1 MRYIKDI
8 HKIFKELNYIMTSKH
23 KKEVFFVFLSM
34 LFCSVFELM
43 GVSAIYPFLDS
54 MMDSENLSKKWYTN
68 IFLYINP
75 KATNVDIIVYL
86 SFVII
91 FIYIVKNAFA
101 LYCVHIQN
109 KFSARFCR
117 EMSVLMLESYFKRP
131 YEFFVNTNSAI
142 ILRGINGDVIAT
154 YHIMLDIMQFLQEF
168 ITATL
173 IGIYLIYS
181 DWFVAMAAIVLCI
194 SCFLFIVLGF
204 KRKMKA
210 IGKASLDADAK
221 KGQYCW
227 EAINGI
233 KDIIATDRRN
243 KFVNK
248 FEEAS
253 VEVEKLSIENGLI
266 SACPDR
272 ILEGV
277 CISGFIAIACIRIV
291 MGIDPNTFI
300 PVLGSF
306 ALGAFKI
313 LPSISKMSTRVNDV
327 VYNRIRLTVC
337 YENVREAR
345 SIEDYYK
352 LNNNE
357 SDSVENKIIFNNTI
371 KIDDVYWKYKNSP
384 DFVLKGV
391 NLEIK
396 KGESIAL
403 IGMSG
408 AGKTTLADV
417 ILGLFIPQ
425 QGKITMDGYDIKTIP
440 HTWAKTIGYVPQ
452 TVYLTDDTIRA
463 NIAFGLPEKG
473 IDDTKIWEALRE
485 AQLEEFVKKLPNQ
498 LDTIVGERGVKF
510 SGGQRQRVAI
520 ARALY
525 ENPEILILDEATS
538 ALDNE
543 TENAII
549 ESINELLGHK
559 TMIVIAHRL
568 TTIRNCDKIYE
579 VKDGVA
585 IERNKNDVISPE
597 MIK

>member
-1 MRYIKDI
+1 
-8 HKIFKELNYIMTSKH
+8 
-23 KKEVFFVFLSM
+23 
-34 LFCSVFELM
+34 
-43 GVSAIYPFLDS
+43 
-54 MMDSENLSKKWYTN
+54 
-68 IFLYINP
+68 
-75 KATNVDIIVYL
+75 
-86 SFVII
+86 
-91 FIYIVKNAFA
+91 
-101 LYCVHIQN
+101 
-109 KFSARFCR
+109 
-117 EMSVLMLESYFKRP
+117 MSVLMLKSYFKRP

-142 ILRGINGDVIAT
+142 ILRGINADVVAT
-154 YHIMLDIMQFLQEF
+154 YHIMLDILQFLQEL
-168 ITATL
+168 ITAFL
-173 IGIYLIYS
+173 IGIYLLYS
-181 DWFVAMAAIVLCI
+181 DWFVAIAAIVLCI
-194 SCFLFIVLGF
+194 ACFLFIVLGF
-204 KRKMKA
+204 KKRIKT
-210 IGKASLDADAK
+210 IGKANFTASTK
-221 KGQYCW
+221 QGQYCW

-233 KDIIATDRRN
+233 KDIIAMDRRN
-243 KFVNK
+243 KFIEK
-248 FEEAS
+248 FENAS
-253 VEVEKLSIENGLI
+253 KEVEKLSVENGLLT
-266 SACPDR
+266 ACPDR

-277 CISGFIAIACIRIV
+277 CIGGFISIACIRIV
-291 MGIDPNTFI
+291 MGVDPNTFI

-313 LPSISKMSTRVNDV
+313 LPSISKMSTRVNDIV
-327 VYNRIRLTVC
+327 FNRIRLSIC
-337 YENVREAR
+337 YENVKEAKN
-345 SIEDYYK
+345 IEDYYQ

-357 SDSVENKIIFNNTI
+357 FDISEKSKEITFNNKIIIHNI
-371 KIDDVYWKYKNSP
+371 YWKYKNSP
-384 DFVLKGV
+384 DYVLKGV
-391 NLEIK
+391 NIEIK

-425 QGKITMDGYDIKTIP
+425 QGKISMDGEDIRTIP

-473 IDDTKIWEALRE
+473 IDDTKIWDALRE

-510 SGGQRQRVAI
+510 SGGQRQRIAI

-549 ESINELLGHK
+549 ESINELLGNK
-559 TMIVIAHRL
+559 TMIIIAHRL

-579 VKDGVA
+579 IKDGIA
-585 IERNKNDVISPE
+585 IERNKDDVIPPE
-597 MIK
+597 MMR